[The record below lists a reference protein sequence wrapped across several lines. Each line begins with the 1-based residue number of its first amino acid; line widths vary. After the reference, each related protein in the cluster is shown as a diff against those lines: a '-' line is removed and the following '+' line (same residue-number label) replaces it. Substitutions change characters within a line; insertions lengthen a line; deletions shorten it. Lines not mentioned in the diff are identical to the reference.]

1 MQAFQKDLADFE
13 RLNAQVLG
21 VSPDSLDTHK
31 KFRNQYKFTFP
42 LLSDADGKMRALYG
56 SQRITY
62 LIDRNGV
69 IRYIQEGI
77 PKNEDFLKE
86 LKKIGK
92 GK

>member
-21 VSPDSLDTHK
+21 VSPDSLDTHR
-31 KFRNQYKFTFP
+31 KFSEQYKFTFP
-42 LLSDADGKMRALYG
+42 LLSDTDGKMRALYG
-56 SQRITY
+56 SKRITY
-62 LIDRNGV
+62 LIDRKGI

-86 LKKIGK
+86 LKKLGEGK
-92 GK
+92 